1 MNDNVK
7 ILKGILLT
15 IIIVPIIIIAL
26 WYIWLLYEGSKL
38 DNYTFTEEMKNEL
51 MVVAN
56 IHESTSF
63 NPIAIQFNDVAGP
76 GYYSNYELKFE
87 ISKEDFEN
95 NKLSYS
101 ENEVYN
107 SLTDSSMHEEKDKDM
122 YTCYIKCT
130 KPVNEEKYIIL
141 EKVYREQRNIPLE
154 TNVAEQS
161 VDTTN
166 TEINISEEDNVNAPP
181 TTQEL
186 IDEFD
191 KSAEKLDSNYF
202 VTDFE
207 TYKSKDSNMK
217 LSNKQISEIA
227 EKGFEESAKRI
238 AGEGTSNKET
248 EKIVL
253 EEIVPNN
260 YFTRKYRESDTNYPE
275 LKMKA
280 YVVTRENEMGCGI
293 KIYIDPTSA
302 LIVGG
307 DAYGD

>member
-107 SLTDSSMHEEKDKDM
+107 SFKHLLNHLS
-122 YTCYIKCT
+122 
-130 KPVNEEKYIIL
+130 
-141 EKVYREQRNIPLE
+141 
-154 TNVAEQS
+154 
-161 VDTTN
+161 
-166 TEINISEEDNVNAPP
+166 
-181 TTQEL
+181 
-186 IDEFD
+186 
-191 KSAEKLDSNYF
+191 
-202 VTDFE
+202 
-207 TYKSKDSNMK
+207 
-217 LSNKQISEIA
+217 LSNITLKKSYSS
-227 EKGFEESAKRI
+227 KMVSRSALSLLFCCR
-238 AGEGTSNKET
+238 TSNIT
-248 EKIVL
+248 
-253 EEIVPNN
+253 
-260 YFTRKYRESDTNYPE
+260 
-275 LKMKA
+275 
-280 YVVTRENEMGCGI
+280 
-293 KIYIDPTSA
+293 
-302 LIVGG
+302 
-307 DAYGD
+307 